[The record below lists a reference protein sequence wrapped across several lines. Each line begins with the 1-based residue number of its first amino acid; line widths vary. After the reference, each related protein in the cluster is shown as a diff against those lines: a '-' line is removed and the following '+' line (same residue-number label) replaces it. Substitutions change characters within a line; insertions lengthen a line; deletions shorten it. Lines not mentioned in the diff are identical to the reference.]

1 MGREIEIKIPLTD
14 SQYDYVRDVIFG
26 KSSVSGLTTSSP
38 AKLFKKDEYFTR
50 YDSRDERL
58 KNGEPDVIRMRSETI
73 DDDEIKTYFTIK
85 YKKLENAIEVNREY
99 ESSVSNP
106 EVMYIF
112 FKEAGYHKWFS
123 KEKYAYSCHCKMS
136 SPADF
141 DFHLELE
148 IVNDSKWLE
157 VEIVKSDAEN
167 AEDASAAEA
176 SKNAKNAENSENDF
190 ARKKLCDFVRL
201 FDLDPSLKEP
211 RSWYEIITGS
221 RKNKIN

>member
-1 MGREIEIKIPLTD
+1 MGREIEMKIPLTD

-38 AKLFKKDEYFTR
+38 AKLSKKDEYFTR

-123 KEKYAYSCHCKMS
+123 KEKHAYSCRCKMS
-136 SPADF
+136 SSADF

-157 VEIVKSDAEN
+157 VEIVKSDAEH
-167 AEDASAAEA
+167 ASASEA
-176 SKNAKNAENSENDF
+176 AKNAKSAENSENDF

>member
-1 MGREIEIKIPLTD
+1 M
-14 SQYDYVRDVIFG
+14 IFG
-26 KSSVSGLTTSSP
+26 KFSVSGLTTSSP
-38 AKLFKKDEYFTR
+38 ANLFKKDEYFTR

-123 KEKYAYSCHCKMS
+123 KEKHAYSCRCKMLS
-136 SPADF
+136 SADF

-157 VEIVKSDAEN
+157 VEIVKSDAEH
-167 AEDASAAEA
+167 ASASEA
-176 SKNAKNAENSENDF
+176 AKNADNSENDF
-190 ARKKLCDFVRL
+190 SENDFAQKKLCDFVRL